1 MDKVLGPICG
11 CKTESFFFVPL
22 RDGRFI
28 CDGHGKNFDPFVILA
43 EMIYICGAEY
53 NLEGFMSFDIV
64 MGKRYIAISCLMLL
78 FLAACGDNG
87 DKSVSPEDEP
97 VSVENSSSSEKLS
110 SSSVILSASKESSSS
125 LAKSSS
131 SSIQKN
137 SSSSEMAMSS
147 SSKDEKETKESSSSV
162 KSSSSSS
169 VILSASGESSSSS
182 ASLPNC
188 SALLEGETGW
198 SWDVPKECRF
208 NPDIDYGTMTDSRDG
223 KVYKTVK
230 IGDQVWMA
238 ENLNYADSAETPSL
252 KGNSWCYDNVA
263 ANCDVAGRL
272 YTWAAAI
279 DSVKLANDAD
289 NPQDCGYGKICTLPD
304 TVYGIC
310 PSGWHLPDTTEW
322 NTLFTTVGGLS
333 TAGKALKSRRGWYT
347 GWTDGG
353 NGLDTFGFATLPV
366 GYRRYNRDFDEDG
379 YGAFFWSPAES
390 DSDYAFSIGMG
401 YGGGMARIGSNPKR
415 SGFSIRCVKNPE

>member
-1 MDKVLGPICG
+1 M
-11 CKTESFFFVPL
+11 
-22 RDGRFI
+22 
-28 CDGHGKNFDPFVILA
+28 
-43 EMIYICGAEY
+43 
-53 NLEGFMSFDIV
+53 
-64 MGKRYIAISCLMLL
+64 
-78 FLAACGDNG
+78 
-87 DKSVSPEDEP
+87 
-97 VSVENSSSSEKLS
+97 
-110 SSSVILSASKESSSS
+110 
-125 LAKSSS
+125 
-131 SSIQKN
+131 
-137 SSSSEMAMSS
+137 
-147 SSKDEKETKESSSSV
+147 
-162 KSSSSSS
+162 
-169 VILSASGESSSSS
+169 
-182 ASLPNC
+182 
-188 SALLEGETGW
+188 
-198 SWDVPKECRF
+198 
-208 NPDIDYGTMTDSRDG
+208 
-223 KVYKTVK
+223 
-230 IGDQVWMA
+230 
-238 ENLNYADSAETPSL
+238 
-252 KGNSWCYDNVA
+252 
-263 ANCDVAGRL
+263 AGRL

-304 TVYGIC
+304 AVYGIC

-353 NGLDTFGFATLPV
+353 NGLDTFGFAALPV

>member
-169 VILSASGESSSSS
+169 VILSASEESSSSS
-182 ASLPNC
+182 AESSSSVAESSSFVRSSSSAEPALSSAEGTEDLSSSSSAEVLSSSSETESSSSSREGKVNC
-188 SALLEGETGW
+188 TALLENETGW

-208 NPDIDYGTMTDSRDG
+208 NPNIDYGTMIDSRDG
-223 KVYKTVK
+223 QVYRTVK

-238 ENLNYADSAETPSL
+238 ENLNY
-252 KGNSWCYDNVA
+252 YDA
-263 ANCDVAGRL
+263 SDL
-272 YTWAAAI
+272 
-279 DSVKLANDAD
+279 SVKKKVGALERRIMGIAQPAMW
-289 NPQDCGYGKICTLPD
+289 PVAFTL
-304 TVYGIC
+304 
-310 PSGWHLPDTTEW
+310 
-322 NTLFTTVGGLS
+322 GLRQL
-333 TAGKALKSRRGWYT
+333 TR
-347 GWTDGG
+347 
-353 NGLDTFGFATLPV
+353 
-366 GYRRYNRDFDEDG
+366 
-379 YGAFFWSPAES
+379 
-390 DSDYAFSIGMG
+390 
-401 YGGGMARIGSNPKR
+401 
-415 SGFSIRCVKNPE
+415 